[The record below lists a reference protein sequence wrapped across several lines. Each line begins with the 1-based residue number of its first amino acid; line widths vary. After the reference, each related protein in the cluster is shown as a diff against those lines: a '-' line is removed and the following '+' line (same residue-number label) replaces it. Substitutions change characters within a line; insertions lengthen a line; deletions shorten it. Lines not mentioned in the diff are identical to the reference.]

1 MFFNEN
7 ISHFWLFI
15 ILIWHLRL
23 YSILDYNLFYQILFF
38 SALVNKGNC
47 FFASGDYDKAKEYY
61 QEAYNVEAS
70 CTEALFNLGAYE
82 NLNILQVLGQ
92 NKIQVKENST

>member
-1 MFFNEN
+1 MTLKIIF
-7 ISHFWLFI
+7 HFGLEFI
-15 ILIWHLRL
+15 LPN
-23 YSILDYNLFYQILFF
+23 SFFF

-92 NKIQVKENST
+92 NEIQAKENST

>member
-1 MFFNEN
+1 MKIFHTSGYLLFWFDTWDYIQFWTIIYFTKFF
-7 ISHFWLFI
+7 F
-15 ILIWHLRL
+15 
-23 YSILDYNLFYQILFF
+23 FF